1 VARSV
6 PVCGLC
12 LPEIRLCQAPVL
24 VMPSIRSANG
34 GRVGGR
40 GGAGAGGAAVE
51 AAGGVRRAQDPQG
64 QVQGEPGVS
73 MLSTWASIVT
83 EIYLCHACFLSGP
96 LL

>member
-1 VARSV
+1 MARSV

-24 VMPSIRSANG
+24 VMPLIRSANV
-34 GRVGGR
+34 GRV